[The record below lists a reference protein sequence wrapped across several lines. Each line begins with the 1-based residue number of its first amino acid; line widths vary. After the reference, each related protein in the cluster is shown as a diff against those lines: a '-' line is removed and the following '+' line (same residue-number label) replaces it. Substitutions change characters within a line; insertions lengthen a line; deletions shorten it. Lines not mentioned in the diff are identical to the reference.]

1 MSVQFRS
8 LVNEVMNDADYNSRV
23 ARDELIKRSVRDK
36 ELRDELLRLGA
47 DQMIRSYHTD
57 QRHASE
63 APSEPQKYEPRET
76 PETPEK
82 QERREKSA
90 ERRLFWDRYALY
102 GHKPLKIAGKA
113 DLTESER
120 ARRVQAAGNIR
131 CADFEAAVNTAL
143 PKGKLVGQF
152 YAIDKIIKIA
162 KEHDVI
168 PARK

>member
-1 MSVQFRS
+1 MSVQFRP
-8 LVNEVMNDADYNSRV
+8 LVNEVMKDADYNSKG
-23 ARDELIKRSVRDK
+23 ARDELIRRSGRDK
-36 ELRDELLRLGA
+36 ELLAELLRLGA
-47 DQMIRSYHTD
+47 DQMIRNYFTD

-63 APSEPQKYEPRET
+63 VASEPEKYATKET

-82 QERREKSA
+82 QQRREKVA

-152 YAIDKIIKIA
+152 YALDKIIKIA